1 MLKCVITLR
10 MSSTNDTQGLKSAC
24 NTIYII
30 PAYRVHNIII
40 MHWVVPHRMMHG
52 IIPNILRKHKFIT
65 FPLACDAVNSLIHS
79 YEWLCLKK
87 KAYQK
92 AKQWF
97 REY

>member
-1 MLKCVITLR
+1 MRAI
-10 MSSTNDTQGLKSAC
+10 Q
-24 NTIYII
+24 YII

-87 KAYQK
+87 KAYNQK